1 MRAKDIRD
9 RSDEEL
15 AKMLDDT
22 KSTLF
27 QLRLKNATH
36 QLDNTGE
43 IQKNRRE
50 IARILTIMNERAG
63 NPGAVEVKDEG

>member
-1 MRAKDIRD
+1 MRD

-15 AKMLDDT
+15 AKLLDDT
-22 KSTLF
+22 KNSLF

-36 QLDNTGE
+36 QLENTDD
-43 IQKNRRE
+43 IKKNRRE

-63 NPGAVEVKDEG
+63 KPGAAEAKDEG